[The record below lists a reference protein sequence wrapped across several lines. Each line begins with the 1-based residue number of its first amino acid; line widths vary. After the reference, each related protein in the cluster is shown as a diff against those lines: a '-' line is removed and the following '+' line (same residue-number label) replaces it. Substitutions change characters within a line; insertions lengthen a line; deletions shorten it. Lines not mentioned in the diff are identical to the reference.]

1 MIPRRQVTIVGAGP
15 YALATAAHLRHAGVE
30 VQLYG
35 EVMGFWRTM
44 PAAML
49 LRSYRRA
56 SNISD
61 PEGRLTLAGFERAAG
76 RTVPSPIP
84 LSDFIDY
91 GEWFARETALPVDP
105 RFVTR
110 LARTGEGDG
119 FTLELADGSAVETGR
134 VVLATGVAPYPWAP
148 PLFDGIDPALVSH
161 TWTHADYGAFHGR
174 RVAVLGGGQS
184 ALEAAVLSQEAGAET
199 ELIVRAPLLRFL
211 RGEQYYDA
219 LGRLSGVLYPG
230 WGVGPPGLNRVMG
243 RPALFRLLPA
253 RLAAPLARRSIRPAG
268 AAWIQPRLAAGVR
281 VTTGHAITAATPS
294 GAELRLTLDDG
305 AERVV
310 DHLLLGTGY
319 RVDLTRCAYL
329 DDALR
334 REIRLKGSSPR
345 LSAGFESS
353 VRGLHFAGAP
363 AAASAGPGMR
373 FVSHTDFVAE
383 AITRAVR
390 RRG

>member
-1 MIPRRQVTIVGAGP
+1 MSTHPPVAIVGAGP
-15 YALATAAHLRHAGVE
+15 YALATAAHLRHAGIE

-44 PAAML
+44 PAGML

-61 PEGRLTLAGFERAAG
+61 PERRLTLAGFERATG

-84 LSDFIDY
+84 LSDFIAY
-91 GEWFARETALPVDP
+91 GEWFARETAVPVDP

-110 LARTGEGDG
+110 LARAGDG
-119 FTLELADGSAVETGR
+119 FTLELAGGSAADADR

-148 PLFDGIDPALVSH
+148 PLFDGLEPALVSH
-161 TWTHADYGAFHGR
+161 TWTHADYGAFRDR

-184 ALEAAVLSQEAGAET
+184 ALEAAVLSHEAGAET

-211 RGEQYYDA
+211 RGEQYYDT
-219 LGRLSGVLYPG
+219 LGRLSGALYPG

-253 RLAAPLARRSIRPAG
+253 WLAAPLARRSIRPAG
-268 AAWIQPRLAAGVR
+268 AAWIQPRLATGVR
-281 VTTGHAITAATPS
+281 VTTGRMITGAAPS
-294 GAELRLTLDDG
+294 GDELRLTLDDG

-319 RVDLTRCAYL
+319 RVDLARCDYL

-334 REIRLKGSSPR
+334 REIRLKGSFPR

-373 FVSHTDFVAE
+373 FVSHTDFFAE
-383 AITRAVR
+383 AITRAL
-390 RRG
+390 RGRA